1 MRWPPGVPTHLWY
14 WNPRMPGEKRRKGMR
29 CWVLVRGGRNS
40 VMVRMEDG
48 EIVVTSRNAVR
59 KIREQENK

>member
-1 MRWPPGVPTHLWY
+1 
-14 WNPRMPGEKRRKGMR
+14 MR